1 MGLEAILFPSRAGAS
16 ATRCAGVKLAEVLE
30 KVMKAELIRLGL
42 TLIKPAISVFSPRSY
57 ARENLIWWQLSNPH

>member
-1 MGLEAILFPSRAGAS
+1 
-16 ATRCAGVKLAEVLE
+16 
-30 KVMKAELIRLGL
+30 MKAELIRLGL